1 MSLGRK
7 RRPSSPWSP
16 LSSAPRGTHSSAPTL
31 PKSTATPR
39 SLATAEAPKP
49 VVSFPAPSER
59 PRTTV
64 GAISAAPSLA
74 ARGATVPARPSPN
87 QTVHE
92 LGLSPP
98 KLLGPT
104 LPSQRRRRSTAAA
117 QFHHRPPAAV
127 ESPAPIT
134 STPSKTIQRCGLA
147 PLHFS
152 LPFPSPPVTLL
163 AGKRRAL
170 PCSVLSRLPGTS
182 FAKNQN
188 LQGLI
193 CKMCL
198 NFKTANFKNA

>member
-1 MSLGRK
+1 MSLGQK

-16 LSSAPRGTHSSAPTL
+16 PSSAPRGTHSSAATL

-87 QTVHE
+87 RTLHE

-98 KLLGPT
+98 KLLGLT
-104 LPSQRRRRSTAAA
+104 SPSQRHRRSAAAA

-127 ESPAPIT
+127 ESPAPTT
-134 STPSKTIQRCGLA
+134 SAPPTTTQGYLSSPS
-147 PLHFS
+147 PFS
-152 LPFPSPPVTLL
+152 PTFPSPPANPI
-163 AGKRRAL
+163 AGKHRFRSLLCSEL
-170 PCSVLSRLPGTS
+170 PPGTYS
-182 FAKNQN
+182 
-188 LQGLI
+188 
-193 CKMCL
+193 
-198 NFKTANFKNA
+198 